1 MPRRR
6 KDGRILK
13 YTLKSG
19 ATRYM
24 IKGYIG
30 TDPAT
35 GKQIRVTR
43 QGFKTYSEAEQ
54 MLSKYLADNGTSI
67 EKAAAEKANRKTV
80 LDTFKLW
87 FPLYRTTVKESTAA
101 KTLEKFEKHILP
113 TFGDFYISRLP
124 VDKVQTF
131 VTILAGQM
139 VSYDKVIAYFK
150 KLICFA
156 MIQGYTDN
164 DPFSQVIMP
173 NIKKKTKHRKN
184 YYEKDE
190 LLSFL
195 KAARKTNLK
204 IYTYFLIL
212 GSTGLRRSEA
222 LALKWSDID
231 FKNNILSVNRTA
243 ALGINNR
250 QLVQAPKTPKSRRV
264 VPISDNLRQTLLS
277 FKAERAKQGIHRQ
290 YIFGSFKDEPPY
302 PARVYDWQKKVYQR
316 APGLRH
322 ITVHGFRHSF
332 ASLLIEQ
339 DKSIK
344 PTDLQHLLGHE
355 KVTTSLDIYTHV
367 TKEGAKKVT
376 RAINNLN
383 L

>member
-30 TDPAT
+30 TNPAT

-43 QGFKTYSEAEQ
+43 QGFNTYTEAEQ
-54 MLSKYLADNGTSI
+54 TLSKYLADKGASV

-80 LDTFKLW
+80 LDTFRLW
-87 FPLYRTTVKESTAA
+87 FPLYKTTVKESTAA
-101 KTLEKFEKHILP
+101 KTLQKFEKHILP
-113 TFGDFYISRLP
+113 AFGDYYISRLP
-124 VDKVQTF
+124 VDKVQDF
-131 VTILAGQM
+131 VTTLAGQIA
-139 VSYDKVIAYFK
+139 SYDKVVAYFQ
-150 KLICFA
+150 KLIRFA
-156 MIQGYTDN
+156 KVQGYTDN
-164 DPFSQVIMP
+164 NPFDKVVMP
-173 NIKKKTKHRKN
+173 NAKRQTKRRKN

-190 LLSFL
+190 LLQFL
-195 KAARKTNLK
+195 AAARQTNLK

-212 GSTGLRRSEA
+212 GSTGLRKSEA

-231 FKNNILSVNRTA
+231 FAHNILTVNRTS
-243 ALGINNR
+243 ALGIDNKPII
-250 QLVQAPKTPKSRRV
+250 QAPKTPKSRRV
-264 VPISDNLRQTLLS
+264 VPISDHLKDTLLA
-277 FKAERAKQGIHRQ
+277 FRAERAKQGIHRQ
-290 YIFGSFKDEPPY
+290 YVFGGFKDEPPY
-302 PARVYDWQKKVYQR
+302 PARVYDWQRKVYEQ

-332 ASLLIEQ
+332 ASLVIEQ

-367 TKEGAKKVT
+367 TKKGKDKVAK
-376 RAINNLN
+376 AINDLD

>member
-6 KDGRILK
+6 QDGRILK

-19 ATRYM
+19 AARYM

-43 QGFKTYSEAEQ
+43 QGFKTYTEAEQ
-54 MLSKYLADNGTSI
+54 RLSKYLADNGASI

-80 LDTFKLW
+80 LDTFNLW

-101 KTLEKFEKHILP
+101 KTLQKFENHILP
-113 TFGDFYISRLP
+113 VFGDYYISRLP
-124 VDKVQTF
+124 VDKVQDF
-131 VTILAGQM
+131 VTALAGQIA
-139 VSYDKVIAYFK
+139 SYDKVVAYFK
-150 KLICFA
+150 KLIKFA
-156 MIQGYTDN
+156 KVQGYTDN
-164 DPFSQVIMP
+164 NPFDKVVMP
-173 NIKKKTKHRKN
+173 NIKRKAKHRKN
-184 YYEKDE
+184 YYDKDE
-190 LLSFL
+190 LLEFL
-195 KAARKTNLK
+195 KAARKTNLRT
-204 IYTYFLIL
+204 YTYFLIL

-231 FKNNILSVNRTA
+231 FKNNILTVNRTV
-243 ALGINNR
+243 ALGLDNR
-250 QLVQAPKTPKSRRV
+250 QILQAPKTPKSRRA
-264 VPISDNLRQTLLS
+264 VPISDHLKDTLLA
-277 FKAERAKQGIHRQ
+277 FKKERAKQGIHRQ
-290 YIFGSFKDEPPY
+290 YIFGSFQDEPPY
-302 PARVYDWQKKVYQR
+302 PARVYSWQKKVYEQ

-322 ITVHGFRHSF
+322 ITIHGFRHSF

-367 TKEGAKKVT
+367 TKKGADKVT
-376 RAINNLN
+376 KAINDLD

>member
-6 KDGRILK
+6 QDGRILK

-30 TDPAT
+30 TDQAT

-43 QGFKTYSEAEQ
+43 QGFKTYTEAEQ
-54 MLSKYLADNGTSI
+54 RLSKYLADNGASI

-80 LDTFKLW
+80 LDTFNLW

-101 KTLEKFEKHILP
+101 KTLQKFEKHILP
-113 TFGDFYISRLP
+113 VFGDYYISRLP
-124 VDKVQTF
+124 VDKVQDF
-131 VTILAGQM
+131 VTVLAGQM
-139 VSYDKVIAYFK
+139 ASYDKVVAYFQ
-150 KLICFA
+150 KLIRFA
-156 MIQGYTDN
+156 KVQGYTDN
-164 DPFSQVIMP
+164 NPFAKVVMP
-173 NIKKKTKHRKN
+173 NVKHKSKRRKN

-190 LLSFL
+190 LLEFL
-195 KAARKTNLK
+195 AAARQTNLK
-204 IYTYFLIL
+204 TYTYFLIL
-212 GSTGLRRSEA
+212 GSTGLRRGEA

-231 FKNNILSVNRTA
+231 FKNNILKVNRTV
-243 ALGINNR
+243 ALGINNK
-250 QLVQAPKTPKSRRV
+250 QIVQTPKTPKSRRA
-264 VPISDNLRQTLLS
+264 VPISDHLKDTLLA
-277 FKAERAKQGIHRQ
+277 FKAERAKQSIHRQ

-302 PARVYDWQKKVYQR
+302 PARVYDWQKKVYQQ

-322 ITVHGFRHSF
+322 ITIHGFRHSF

-367 TKEGAKKVT
+367 TKKGTDKVT
-376 RAINNLN
+376 RAINDLN